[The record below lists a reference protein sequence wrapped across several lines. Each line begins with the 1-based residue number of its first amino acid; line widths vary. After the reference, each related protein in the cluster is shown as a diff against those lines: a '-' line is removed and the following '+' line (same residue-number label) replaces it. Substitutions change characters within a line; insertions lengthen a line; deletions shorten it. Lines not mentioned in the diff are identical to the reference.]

1 MLFSPFPTLLPPLRP
16 PPSPFSSSLSWTYLD
31 SRICIQAAPSPSP
44 CLGQPLR
51 EHLPHPPFTWQC
63 IAMLRRW
70 SIIISLPSCQLQ
82 MTMSRKWSKII
93 FWGRWW
99 FFLLF
104 WKLMKLITIILI
116 RLLNCTPGCPTPY
129 WVLNSGCHM
138 RLPYELWLSYEV
150 EIHHRRRSFLAGINP
165 LHGRSSGI
173 VG

>member
-1 MLFSPFPTLLPPLRP
+1 MQCFLRIFILHGKSNWAKTFFFIKFWGSMWRVKMDAKFKSSFSLFLFFGVKSWWPMTPTVQCTLGDKEKVPGAFLKDSKRFKELARYLPLSHPST
-16 PPSPFSSSLSWTYLD
+16 PSPFSSSLSWTYLD

-93 FWGRWW
+93 F
-99 FFLLF
+99 
-104 WKLMKLITIILI
+104 
-116 RLLNCTPGCPTPY
+116 
-129 WVLNSGCHM
+129 
-138 RLPYELWLSYEV
+138 
-150 EIHHRRRSFLAGINP
+150 
-165 LHGRSSGI
+165 
-173 VG
+173 